1 MRIGIDLTWLK
12 PQKSGGVQAF
22 IENLIEG
29 FLKLED
35 NNEYILFLAEDN
47 QEYLSKVF
55 KDKRITNVVCNT
67 EAFNVKKH
75 LLWQNLF
82 QYNVLK
88 KNNIDFCFFPV
99 YEMPIY
105 KCKKI
110 KNVTTIHD
118 IQAFHYPEY
127 FSKLE
132 NIWFRLG
139 WKTAILNSDKIV
151 AITEYTKQDLMEN
164 FKHKN
169 NIISI
174 HNPVVLKDSEIEDFD
189 LLKEKYNIKEN
200 EYYYTVSSMHKHK
213 NLITLVKMIKEI
225 KEKNYNIPQKLV
237 ISGVGGPNKEKL
249 IETIKEMDIEENII
263 ITNFVSNAERNSL
276 IKNSNVFLFPSI
288 FEGFGMPPIEAM
300 HIGAKVITTNYTSLP
315 EVTKGK
321 CNYVHNPFNINDWI
335 KEIEKIQN
343 EESKKI
349 IFDEYE
355 NTKIARKYLDLF
367 YEINKES
374 D

>member
-12 PQKSGGVQAF
+12 PQKSGGVQVF

-35 NNEYILFLAEDN
+35 ENEYVLFLARDN
-47 QEYLSKVF
+47 QEYLSKIF
-55 KDKRITNVVCNT
+55 NDKRITNVVCKT
-67 EAFNVKKH
+67 EALNVKKH

-82 QYNVLK
+82 EYSVLK
-88 KNNIDFCFFPV
+88 KHNINFCFFPV

-118 IQAFHYPEY
+118 IQAYHYPEY

-139 WKTAILNSDKIV
+139 WQTAILNSDRIV
-151 AITEYTKQDLMEN
+151 AITEYTKQDLIKN

-169 NIISI
+169 NIIAI
-174 HNPVVLKDSEIEDFD
+174 HNPVVLNDTEIENFD

-200 EYYYTVSSMHKHK
+200 EYYYTLSSMHKHK

-225 KEKNYNIPQKLV
+225 KEKNYNIPKKLV

-249 IETIKEMDIEENII
+249 IETIKEMNLEENII
-263 ITNFVSNAERNSL
+263 ITNFVFNKERNSL

-300 HIGAKVITTNYTSLP
+300 QIGAKVITTKCTSLP

-321 CNYVHNPFNINDWI
+321 CNYVNDPFDINDWI

-343 EESKKI
+343 DESKKI
-349 IFDEYE
+349 TFDEYE
-355 NTKIARKYLDLF
+355 STKIARKYLDLF